1 MAKAHRD
8 DTTRVLKNPLG
19 CLLMALIMANFM
31 RAGALTGDWS
41 KWNSILHILS
51 AQSLWI
57 AIPTWRA
64 LGQR

>member
-1 MAKAHRD
+1 
-8 DTTRVLKNPLG
+8 
-19 CLLMALIMANFM
+19 MALIMANFM